1 MGNTDSKVSVI
12 GQIVSGSNA
21 VERAQNACAEAKR
34 LEKIGEYQAAY
45 EVLADYWP
53 DRQAFPELPDLPEEI
68 AADLLLR
75 IGALSCWLGSADQ
88 TNGSQELGKDII
100 NRALVTYET
109 LNLPA
114 KVAEARGDMGLCYW
128 REGAFDEA
136 RVQFTTALDLVPES
150 EHDLK
155 AVLLIRSGIVEGDA
169 HRLNT
174 ALGYYNEALPLVE
187 ESSDDALKGGFHFS
201 YGLLFKRLAA
211 PENREDYIDRAL
223 VEYTAASVHF
233 ERAGNVRAQAR
244 VEANLGNLFCMMA
257 RHGGTAGASASA
269 KAHRH
274 LDRARSLL
282 LSLDDVATIAVI
294 DETRARTLL
303 GEGRLVEADQ
313 MIKMSVKVL
322 EKGDQQAVLAEALT
336 TFGVVQARLGYH
348 ARAKVLFERAINVA
362 ETMNEPEEA
371 GRAKLSVI
379 EELRDKLPEKE
390 LVEVYWSAVE
400 LLKHAEDQDAGKR
413 LIAAAGFLLRMM
425 LEKDAPVLN
434 EPETFEGF
442 SIRRYV
448 RDAERKVIRRALRE
462 AEGSVTKAAH
472 MLGFKHHQSLINL
485 INSRHRQLMNERSTV
500 RRRKRTIL
508 KRDGRASQVSKAA
521 KVVKRRALY
530 VGDHNTLGKLVG
542 AELFQGVDVQSF
554 AALQPAIKAFGDL
567 ASFEVV
573 IVGPGFE
580 GPAVVAFVEAL
591 RRVQHH
597 GPRVPIAVMGRADSE
612 DDVWRV
618 GVDTFVGE
626 NENVN
631 KLVSEIERILKE
643 SKGE

>member
-1 MGNTDSKVSVI
+1 MGNTDSRVSVI
-12 GQIVSGSNA
+12 GQVVSGSNA
-21 VERAQNACAEAKR
+21 VERAQNACAEANR

-45 EVLADYWP
+45 EVLAEYWP
-53 DRQAFPELPDLPEEI
+53 DRQAFPKLPDLPKEI
-68 AADLLLR
+68 AADVMLR
-75 IGALSCWLGSADQ
+75 IGALSCWMGSADQ
-88 TNGSQELGKDII
+88 ISGSQELGKDII

-136 RVQFTTALDLVPES
+136 RVQFSTALDLVPES
-150 EHDLK
+150 DHDLK
-155 AVLLIRSGIVEGDA
+155 AVLLIRSGVVEGDA

-174 ALGYYNEALPLVE
+174 ALTYYNEALPLVE
-187 ESSDDALKGGFHFS
+187 ESTDDALKGGFHFS

-233 ERAGNVRAQAR
+233 ERAGNMRAQAR
-244 VEANLGNLFCMMA
+244 VEANLGNLFCMIG
-257 RHGGTAGASASA
+257 RYGQ
-269 KAHRH
+269 AHRH
-274 LDRARSLL
+274 LDRARNLL

-294 DETRARTLL
+294 DETRARTLV

-348 ARAKVLFERAINVA
+348 ARAKVLFDRAINVA

-371 GRAKLSVI
+371 GRAKLCVI

-390 LVEVYWSAVE
+390 LVETYWSAVE

-413 LIAAAGFLLRMM
+413 LIAAAGVLLKMM

-472 MLGFKHHQSLINL
+472 LLGFKHHQSLINL

-500 RRRKRTIL
+500 RKRKRTIL
-508 KRDGRASQVSKAA
+508 KRDRKPADSNKPA
-521 KVVKRRALY
+521 KVVRRRALY
-530 VGDHNTLGKLVG
+530 VGDHNTLGRLVG
-542 AELFQGVDVQSF
+542 TELFQGIDVQSF
-554 AALQPAIKAFGDL
+554 HALQPAIKAFGDL

-580 GPAVVAFVEAL
+580 GPAVVAFLEAL

-597 GPRVPIAVMGRADSE
+597 GPRVPIAVMGQRESE

-626 NENVN
+626 KENVT

-643 SKGE
+643 NKSE